1 MQISHA
7 PALTLFALSVATSI
21 PAVRAQDYPA
31 RPIRMV
37 VPTAASGTQDVNAR
51 ILAKLLTGQLGQQV
65 IVDNRGGANGI
76 IGADII
82 AKAAPDGYSLMY
94 TGAAFLVNQSIYKSV
109 PYDVTRDFAAVTNVA
124 VSAGNLLLINPAV
137 PAHSVKEFIELSKN
151 TQLSYGSAGI
161 GNPTHLICEAFN
173 VRAGTRMLHV
183 PYKGTGPALTALFAN
198 EVQVIFIPPS
208 VAIAHVKAGR
218 LRALGFT
225 GAKRPKSMPEVPTI
239 AESGLPGFQMDAGWH
254 AIFAPAKTPAAII
267 DKLHAEIRTA
277 LQVPNLRDFLI
288 AADYEPAGD
297 PPAQFQKIFSADIRR
312 WAEVVRLAGIKPE

>member
-1 MQISHA
+1 MHIPFA
-7 PALTLFALSVATSI
+7 IPLTLCAFAA
-21 PAVRAQDYPA
+21 ACGAHAQDYPN
-31 RPIRMV
+31 RPLRLV

-51 ILAKLLTGQLGQQV
+51 ILAKLLTSQMGQQI

-109 PYDVTRDFAAVTNVA
+109 PYDVGRDFAPVTNVA
-124 VSAGNLLLINPAV
+124 VSSGNLLLINPSV
-137 PAHSVKEFIELSKN
+137 QAHSVRELIELAKT

-161 GNPTHLICEAFN
+161 GNPTHLICDAFN
-173 VRAGTRMLHV
+173 ARAGTRMLHV
-183 PYKGTGPALTALFAN
+183 PYKGTGPALTALFGN
-198 EVQVIFIPPS
+198 EVQVLFIPPS

-225 GAKRPKSMPEVPTI
+225 GAKRPKSMPDVPTI

-267 DKLHAEIRTA
+267 DKLHREVRSA
-277 LQVPNLRDFLI
+277 LQAPNLRDFLL

-297 PPAQFQKIFSADIRR
+297 PPAEFQKIFRADIKR
-312 WAEVVRLAGIKPE
+312 WAEVVRLAGIKAE